1 MKLPQITIFVAD
13 SPLVGDERHNITVHF
28 ELLVRKLLSIFAEN
42 PSAFAPVHS
51 SLNKMVTAFG
61 PVEHGLNNERLITPE
76 LLQAMMLNPLVK
88 EKLKRMFNT
97 FKTKINDKCKDLL
110 SILSSLM
117 HVELKE
123 NLITCLHDKV
133 GSLRLFQM
141 ERMVVR
147 ASRDST
153 ILTNDP
159 SIPNHVVFNKDYID
173 KYIYDCKEENMS
185 HYVYSLLD

>member
-13 SPLVGDERHNITVHF
+13 SPLVGDKRHNITVHF

-42 PSAFAPVHS
+42 PSTFAPVHS
-51 SLNKMVTAFG
+51 SLNKRVTAFG

-76 LLQAMMLNPLVK
+76 LLQAMMLNPIVK

-117 HVELKE
+117 HVELK
-123 NLITCLHDKV
+123 
-133 GSLRLFQM
+133 
-141 ERMVVR
+141 
-147 ASRDST
+147 
-153 ILTNDP
+153 
-159 SIPNHVVFNKDYID
+159 
-173 KYIYDCKEENMS
+173 
-185 HYVYSLLD
+185 

>member
-1 MKLPQITIFVAD
+1 
-13 SPLVGDERHNITVHF
+13 
-28 ELLVRKLLSIFAEN
+28 
-42 PSAFAPVHS
+42 
-51 SLNKMVTAFG
+51 
-61 PVEHGLNNERLITPE
+61 
-76 LLQAMMLNPLVK
+76 MLNPIVK
-88 EKLKRMFNT
+88 EKYKSMFNT

-173 KYIYDCKEENMS
+173 KYIYDCGFFSYEEIGKIL
-185 HYVYSLLD
+185 YSYQYLVFSKFISI

>member
-1 MKLPQITIFVAD
+1 
-13 SPLVGDERHNITVHF
+13 
-28 ELLVRKLLSIFAEN
+28 
-42 PSAFAPVHS
+42 
-51 SLNKMVTAFG
+51 
-61 PVEHGLNNERLITPE
+61 
-76 LLQAMMLNPLVK
+76 
-88 EKLKRMFNT
+88 
-97 FKTKINDKCKDLL
+97 
-110 SILSSLM
+110 M

-159 SIPNHVVFNKDYID
+159 SITSHVVFNKDYID
-173 KYIYDCKEENMS
+173 KYSYDCKEENMS
-185 HYVYSLLD
+185 HHFYSLIEVLCCQCEFFSYEEIGKHILSIFSL

>member
-1 MKLPQITIFVAD
+1 
-13 SPLVGDERHNITVHF
+13 
-28 ELLVRKLLSIFAEN
+28 
-42 PSAFAPVHS
+42 
-51 SLNKMVTAFG
+51 
-61 PVEHGLNNERLITPE
+61 
-76 LLQAMMLNPLVK
+76 
-88 EKLKRMFNT
+88 MFNT

-185 HYVYSLLD
+185 HYVYSLLDVLCCQFGFFSYEKIGKILYSYQYLVFSNSFISI